1 VESANTITENS
12 LEELNLLK
20 NATVKFQNKV
30 KIITKKIYS
39 IKFRKVKNNQF
50 EITLL
55 ADGGFAIKKF
65 VSGHQNTSPNVSEIL
80 GNKCETILFD
90 ITDVKLQ

>member
-1 VESANTITENS
+1 MITENN
-12 LEELNLLK
+12 LEDLNLLN
-20 NATVKFQNKV
+20 NATVQFQNKD

-39 IKFRKVKNNQF
+39 VEARKIKDNRF

-65 VSGHQNTSPNVSEIL
+65 VSGLQNTSPNVSKIV
-80 GNKCETILFD
+80 GNKCESILFD
-90 ITDVKLQ
+90 ISDVNMQ